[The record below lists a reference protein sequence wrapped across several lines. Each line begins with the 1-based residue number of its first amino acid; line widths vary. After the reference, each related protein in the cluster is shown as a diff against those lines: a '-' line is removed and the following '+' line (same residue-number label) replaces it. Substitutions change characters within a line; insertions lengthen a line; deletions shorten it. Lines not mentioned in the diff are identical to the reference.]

1 MELVYQTPDEVTGLS
16 RIVYRIDPHDCQRL
30 WLRWINLRFILF
42 TSLWLKPST
51 QWFVLLCLFIFMIT
65 GSSFMKLWQLIVVRS
80 MIKFWTKSVQN
91 SHTVPQNVIKIVQ
104 SARICSKVFISNR
117 VMTSLGNSGLLY
129 WSVFARNRDTAVPA
143 EGNGDLQTLIC
154 VLVARP
160 RQCLTLSNPVPWQN
174 WMAAYLG
181 YTLRTKTL
189 FPGWP
194 IMVHDTHTRRR

>member
-30 WLRWINLRFILF
+30 WLRWINLPFILF

-51 QWFVLLCLFIFMIT
+51 HWFVVICLFVYFHDYGKQFHETLTIDCCEINYY
-65 GSSFMKLWQLIVVRS
+65 
-80 MIKFWTKSVQN
+80 IKFRTKSVQN

-160 RQCLTLSNPVPWQN
+160 RRCPTLQN
-174 WMAAYLG
+174 QLWFM
-181 YTLRTKTL
+181 
-189 FPGWP
+189 
-194 IMVHDTHTRRR
+194 THIREEDK